1 MKIIVQRDER
11 KTGLNRGVLSIRNEV
26 KKKKKGQNRR
36 GLGKNATC
44 ESMEKKVARRDENM
58 DASQLYLSKNTSG
71 NETL

>member
-1 MKIIVQRDER
+1 MKIIVQRGER

-26 KKKKKGQNRR
+26 KKKKSQNRR

-44 ESMEKKVARRDENM
+44 ESMEIKVARRDENM

>member
-1 MKIIVQRDER
+1 MKIIVQRGER

-26 KKKKKGQNRR
+26 KKKSQNRR

-44 ESMEKKVARRDENM
+44 ESMEIKVARRDENM

>member
-1 MKIIVQRDER
+1 MK
-11 KTGLNRGVLSIRNEV
+11 L
-26 KKKKKGQNRR
+26 KKKSQNRR